1 MTLGVV
7 GSRSLEELGNATVIH
22 EMEII
27 FDEFNITK
35 VVSGGA
41 KGPDRT
47 SVRYAKE
54 KRMKYEEFIP
64 DWERYGKKAG
74 FLRNK
79 TIIENS
85 DILLAFWDGFSKGTK
100 NSIDLAKAKG
110 IPYKIILISSN
121 NELSEWDEP
130 DIY

>member
-7 GSRSLEELGNATVIH
+7 GSRSLEELGNATVVH

-47 SVRYAKE
+47 AVRYAKE